1 MLSLSVSLSLCV
13 CVSLGRN
20 DRIERDKYY
29 YTLFYTPGFV
39 LSKVWILY
47 LKSVETNKRVCAVS
61 LTLSLSRSLGMLDS
75 MYTRGGGGGVLHTT
89 KEEKLWDAVIVR
101 DSTTITITTTEAKK
115 KENHVTKETVPIY
128 LGVVE
133 SVGG

>member
-1 MLSLSVSLSLCV
+1 MDIIFKIRGNQQEGLCCISHSLSLSLA
-13 CVSLGRN
+13 RN
-20 DRIERDKYY
+20 VGFHV
-29 YTLFYTPGFV
+29 YT
-39 LSKVWILY
+39 
-47 LKSVETNKRVCAVS
+47 
-61 LTLSLSRSLGMLDS
+61 
-75 MYTRGGGGGVLHTT
+75 GGGGGVLHTT